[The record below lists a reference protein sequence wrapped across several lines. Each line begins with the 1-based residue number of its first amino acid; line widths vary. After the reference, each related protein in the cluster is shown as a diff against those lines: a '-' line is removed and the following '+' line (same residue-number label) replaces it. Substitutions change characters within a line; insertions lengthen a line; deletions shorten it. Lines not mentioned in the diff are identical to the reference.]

1 MPAVPVANHVFVLVS
16 SLFLQAHVAPCL
28 SFCRSWL
35 VPSLL
40 RFFQPLC
47 ITRTDKGRDIAREIL
62 RVSAVAS
69 LVCCFHKPVSG
80 TLKTSASI
88 ITSPSPFRALKFLV
102 NCEQC
107 PVITYASICSRN
119 RPLARQK
126 LGPVI
131 YPFPLTTAAA
141 TSRSQQP
148 TTSSTLPEPATY
160 VVVQS
165 VICESSSVHGP
176 QLSLWERKCFVSQDV
191 TRSPC
196 PGSWSDLPSVTH

>member
-1 MPAVPVANHVFVLVS
+1 MPTVPAPNRVFVLVS

-40 RFFQPLC
+40 RSFQPFC
-47 ITRTDKGRDIAREIL
+47 ITRTDKERDIAREIL

-80 TLKTSASI
+80 TLKISASI
-88 ITSPSPFRALKFLV
+88 IPLPCPQISCKLRAV
-102 NCEQC
+102 SGC
-107 PVITYASICSRN
+107 VTYASICSRN
-119 RPLARQK
+119 RPLAQQK

-148 TTSSTLPEPATY
+148 TTCSPLPESATY
-160 VVVQS
+160 AVVQS

-191 TRSPC
+191 TRSRLA
-196 PGSWSDLPSVTH
+196 SRLVRVTH

>member
-1 MPAVPVANHVFVLVS
+1 MPAVPVANRVFVLVS

-40 RFFQPLC
+40 RSFQPLC
-47 ITRTDKGRDIAREIL
+47 ITRIDKEGDIAREIL

-69 LVCCFHKPVSG
+69 LVCCFHKPVFG
-80 TLKTSASI
+80 TLKISASI
-88 ITSPSPFRALKFLV
+88 ITSSSPFRVPIFLV

-107 PVITYASICSRN
+107 PVALLVLLSVPATGLWHGKNS
-119 RPLARQK
+119 
-126 LGPVI
+126 VI

-160 VVVQS
+160 AVVQS
-165 VICESSSVHGP
+165 VICEISSVHGP
-176 QLSLWERKCFVSQDV
+176 QLSLWEWKCFVAQDV

-196 PGSWSDLPSVTH
+196 RSDLPNVTH